1 MGASGADDIDDK
13 GRNKVLVHSFREKKL
28 TPSMSDLV
36 FEKVELVML
45 PPQHSIAAPPYS
57 ASEPVKVVSAI
68 EISTSVPA

>member
-1 MGASGADDIDDK
+1 
-13 GRNKVLVHSFREKKL
+13 
-28 TPSMSDLV
+28 MSDLV